1 MSSAVSIHKTL
12 TIVCLYSAHPQ
23 DNQATKTDQ
32 VIRNYPAS
40 SGCAVH
46 AIDQTG
52 KVWNN
57 VSMGTKASAKQR
69 RLFFLLPLACLTIA
83 ATVGLACGQPN
94 PTPQETVE
102 LTPPAVNTVSQ
113 PEDAATVAP
122 LQATESEAV
131 PAVEQPAQS
140 GTPETEIQLAA
151 SAITA
156 AHDEVMSGIYERTV
170 PSVVGLRV
178 LKSITI
184 GGAAPGMPQGDFLS
198 RAAGSGFVW
207 DDEGHIVTN
216 KHVIDGADR
225 IIVVLSDGIQVD
237 AELVGDDPDSDL
249 AVIRITDDAV
259 RPPAIA
265 LGDSDTIKPGQLA
278 VAIGDPFS
286 RGFSMTSGIISAV
299 GRTINPTDSNFSV
312 PRVVQHDA
320 ATNPGNSGGPL
331 LDRQGQVVG
340 INTQIISETGGFSG
354 VGLAIPVNLAKLVAP
369 ALIAKGHYEYPFIG
383 IRGVS
388 VSTDIALAMD
398 LPAGTRGA
406 LVLAVGTGT
415 AAEQA
420 GLRASDR
427 LTVINGAEL
436 PIGGDIIIA
445 MNGTPMTGMDDVV
458 AYTVEHTQPGD
469 TVEFT
474 IMRDGEEM
482 KMQVTMGARP
492 E

>member
-1 MSSAVSIHKTL
+1 MNVHPTSANHAGPAAEQSVEVWSIVSTQTKL
-12 TIVCLYSAHPQ
+12 SARQ
-23 DNQATKTDQ
+23 
-32 VIRNYPAS
+32 
-40 SGCAVH
+40 
-46 AIDQTG
+46 
-52 KVWNN
+52 
-57 VSMGTKASAKQR
+57 QR
-69 RLFFLLPLACLTIA
+69 RWP
-83 ATVGLACGQPN
+83 GLAMAVLALVLFGAFACTQPEAT
-94 PTPQETVE
+94 PTETIE
-102 LTPPAVNTVSQ
+102 LTPPAVNTVSGDVEA
-113 PEDAATVAP
+113 PTVAAQ
-122 LQATESEAV
+122 QAAESEAV

-140 GTPETEIQLAA
+140 GTPETEMQLTA
-151 SAITA
+151 SAIAA

-178 LKSITI
+178 VKSITI
-184 GGAAPGMPQGDFLS
+184 GGNAPGMRPGDFLS

-225 IIVVLSDGIQVD
+225 IIVVLSDGIQTD
-237 AELVGDDPDSDL
+237 AEPVGDDPDSDL
-249 AVIRITDDAV
+249 AVVRITDETV

-299 GRTINPTDSNFSV
+299 GRTINPSESNFSV

-331 LDRQGQVVG
+331 LNRSGEVVG
-340 INTQIISETGGFSG
+340 INTQIISETGAFSG

-369 ALIAKGHYEYPFIG
+369 ALIAEGRYEYPFIG

-388 VSTDIALAMD
+388 VSPDIAQAMD
-398 LPAGTRGA
+398 LPADTRGA

-420 GLRASDR
+420 GMQASDR
-427 LTVINGAEL
+427 LTAIDGAEL
-436 PIGGDIIIA
+436 PIGGDIITA
-445 MNGTPMTGMDDVV
+445 MNGVPMMGMDDVV
-458 AYTVEHTQPGD
+458 AYTVEHSQPGD

-474 IMRDGEEM
+474 ILRDGTEM
-482 KMQVTMGARP
+482 TVEVTMGARP

>member
-1 MSSAVSIHKTL
+1 MTSVVCIHKTL
-12 TIVCLYSAHPQ
+12 TIVCLDSARPQ
-23 DNQATKTDQ
+23 DNRTTTTDHG
-32 VIRNYPAS
+32 IRNCPAS
-40 SGCAVH
+40 CGYAVH
-46 AIDQTG
+46 ATDQAG
-52 KVWNN
+52 EVWNN
-57 VSMGTKASAKQR
+57 VSTSTKAPGKQR
-69 RLFFLLPLACLTIA
+69 RLLPLLPVAILAIA
-83 ATVGLACGQPN
+83 VAVGLACSQPS
-94 PTPQETVE
+94 PRLQETVE

-113 PEDAATVAP
+113 PAEAATAAP
-122 LQATESEAV
+122 PQAKESEAV
-131 PAVEQPAQS
+131 PAIEQPAQS
-140 GTPETEIQLAA
+140 GTPETEVRLTALAIA
-151 SAITA
+151 A
-156 AHDEVMSGIYERTV
+156 AHDQVMSGIYERTV

-225 IIVVLSDGIQVD
+225 IIVVLSDGVQVD

-249 AVIRITDDAV
+249 AVIKITDASV
-259 RPPAIA
+259 RPPAIS

-299 GRTINPTDSNFSV
+299 GRTINPSDSNFSV

-331 LDRQGQVVG
+331 LNRQGDVVG

-369 ALIAKGHYEYPFIG
+369 SLIAEGRYEYPFIG

-388 VSTDIALAMD
+388 VSPDIAQAMD
-398 LPAGTRGA
+398 LPADMRGA
-406 LVLAVGTGT
+406 LVIAVGTGT
-415 AAEQA
+415 AAEEA

-436 PIGGDIIIA
+436 PIGGDIIVA
-445 MNGTPMTGMDDVV
+445 MNGTSMMGMDDVV

-482 KMQVTMGARP
+482 TMEVTMGARP

>member
-1 MSSAVSIHKTL
+1 MS
-12 TIVCLYSAHPQ
+12 
-23 DNQATKTDQ
+23 
-32 VIRNYPAS
+32 
-40 SGCAVH
+40 
-46 AIDQTG
+46 
-52 KVWNN
+52 N
-57 VSMGTKASAKQR
+57 VNIGINPFAKQR
-69 RLFFLLPLACLTIA
+69 GRLPVLAIVVLATALAVALACSQPTPTPLA
-83 ATVGLACGQPN
+83 
-94 PTPQETVE
+94 TVE
-102 LTPPAVNTVSQ
+102 LTPPAVNTVS
-113 PEDAATVAP
+113 PPADAATVAP
-122 LQATESEAV
+122 PQAVESEAV
-131 PAVEQPAQS
+131 PAAEQPVQS
-140 GTPETEIQLAA
+140 GTPETEVPMSSMVLVAA
-151 SAITA
+151 Q
-156 AHDEVMSGIYERTV
+156 DEVMSGIYERTV

-178 LKSITI
+178 IKSITI
-184 GGAAPGMPQGDFLS
+184 GGTAPGMPQGDFLS

-207 DDEGHIVTN
+207 DDEGHVVTN

-225 IIVVLSDGIQVD
+225 IIVVMSDGVQTD

-249 AVIRITDDAV
+249 AVIKITDETV

-265 LGDSDTIKPGQLA
+265 LGDSDSIKPGHLA

-331 LDRQGQVVG
+331 LNRNGEVVA

-369 ALIAKGHYEYPFIG
+369 ALIADGRYEYPFIG

-388 VSTDIALAMD
+388 LSADIARAMD
-398 LPAGTRGA
+398 LPAETRGA

-415 AAEQA
+415 AAEEA

-427 LTVINGAEL
+427 LTMINGAEL
-436 PIGGDIIIA
+436 PIGGDVITA
-445 MNGTPMTGMDDVV
+445 MDGTPMMGMDDVV

-469 TVEFT
+469 TVLFT

-482 KMQVTMGARP
+482 QMEVTMRARP

>member
-1 MSSAVSIHKTL
+1 VNIGINPFAIRRGHLSVSAIAVTL
-12 TIVCLYSAHPQ
+12 AVTLAC
-23 DNQATKTDQ
+23 NQPTPT
-32 VIRNYPAS
+32 
-40 SGCAVH
+40 
-46 AIDQTG
+46 
-52 KVWNN
+52 
-57 VSMGTKASAKQR
+57 
-69 RLFFLLPLACLTIA
+69 PLA
-83 ATVGLACGQPN
+83 
-94 PTPQETVE
+94 TVE
-102 LTPPAVNTVSQ
+102 LTPPAVNTAS
-113 PEDAATVAP
+113 PPANAATLAP
-122 LQATESEAV
+122 PQAVESEAA
-131 PAVEQPAQS
+131 PAAEQSVQS
-140 GTPETEIQLAA
+140 GTPETEALMSSAA
-151 SAITA
+151 VVA
-156 AHDEVMSGIYERTV
+156 AQDEVMAGIYDRTV

-178 LKSITI
+178 IKSITI
-184 GGAAPGMPQGDFLS
+184 GGTAPGMPQGDFLS

-207 DDEGHIVTN
+207 DDEGHVVTN

-225 IIVVLSDGIQVD
+225 IIVVMSDGVQTD

-249 AVIRITDDAV
+249 AVIKITDDTV
-259 RPPAIA
+259 RPPGIA
-265 LGDSDTIKPGQLA
+265 LGDSDSIKPGQLA

-331 LDRQGQVVG
+331 LNRDGEVVA
-340 INTQIISETGGFSG
+340 INTQIISETGAFSG

-369 ALIAKGHYEYPFIG
+369 ALIADGRYEYPFIG

-388 VSTDIALAMD
+388 LSPDIARAMD
-398 LPAGTRGA
+398 LPAETRGA

-415 AAEQA
+415 AAEEA

-427 LTVINGAEL
+427 LTMINGAEL
-436 PIGGDIIIA
+436 PIGGDIITA

-469 TVEFT
+469 TVQFT

-482 KMQVTMGARP
+482 QMEVTMRARP

>member
-1 MSSAVSIHKTL
+1 MCLDSAQRQ
-12 TIVCLYSAHPQ
+12 A
-23 DNQATKTDQ
+23 NQETKKDGGTS
-32 VIRNYPAS
+32 NNPAS
-40 SGCAVH
+40 SVYAMS
-46 AIDQTG
+46 AIDQSG
-52 KVWNN
+52 EVWNYVN
-57 VSMGTKASAKQR
+57 MGIKASEKHR
-69 RLFFLLPLACLTIA
+69 RFYPLLAIACLAIAVAVALACS
-83 ATVGLACGQPN
+83 QPS
-94 PTPQETVE
+94 PPPQETVE
-102 LTPPAVNTVSQ
+102 LTPPAVNTVAQ

-122 LQATESEAV
+122 PQAVESEAV

-140 GTPETEIQLAA
+140 GTPETEVQLTA
-151 SAITA
+151 SEIAA
-156 AHDEVMSGIYERTV
+156 AHDAVMSGIYERTV

-216 KHVIDGADR
+216 KHVIDEADR

-249 AVIRITDDAV
+249 AVIKITDETV
-259 RPPAIA
+259 RPPAIP
-265 LGDSDTIKPGQLA
+265 LGDSDAIKPGQLA

-331 LDRQGQVVG
+331 LNRNGEVVG

-369 ALIAKGHYEYPFIG
+369 ALIAEGRYEYPFIG

-388 VSTDIALAMD
+388 VSPDIAVAMD
-398 LPAGTRGA
+398 LPADTRGA

-415 AAEQA
+415 AAEEA

-445 MNGTPMTGMDDVV
+445 MNGVPMAGMDDVV

-469 TVEFT
+469 TVEFAV
-474 IMRDGEEM
+474 MRGGEEIVM
-482 KMQVTMGARP
+482 EVTMGARP

>member
-1 MSSAVSIHKTL
+1 M
-12 TIVCLYSAHPQ
+12 
-23 DNQATKTDQ
+23 
-32 VIRNYPAS
+32 
-40 SGCAVH
+40 
-46 AIDQTG
+46 
-52 KVWNN
+52 
-57 VSMGTKASAKQR
+57 
-69 RLFFLLPLACLTIA
+69 
-83 ATVGLACGQPN
+83 
-94 PTPQETVE
+94 
-102 LTPPAVNTVSQ
+102 TPPAVNTVAQ
-113 PEDAATVAP
+113 PGDVATVAP
-122 LQATESEAV
+122 PQAVESAAQ

-140 GTPETEIQLAA
+140 GTPETKNQLAA
-151 SAITA
+151 LEVTA
-156 AHDEVMSGIYERTV
+156 AHDEVMSHIYERTV

-178 LKSITI
+178 IKSISI
-184 GGAAPGMPQGDFLS
+184 GGSTPGMPAGDFLS

-207 DDEGHIVTN
+207 DNEGHIVTN

-225 IIVVLSDGIQVD
+225 IIVVLSDGTQTD
-237 AELVGDDPDSDL
+237 AELIGDDADSDL
-249 AVIRITDDAV
+249 AVVRITDETM

-299 GRTINPTDSNFSV
+299 GRTINPSESNFSV

-331 LDRQGQVVG
+331 LNREGKVVG

-369 ALIAKGHYEYPFIG
+369 SLIADGSYEYPFIG

-388 VSTDIALAMD
+388 VTRDIATAME
-398 LPAGTRGA
+398 LPADTRGA

-436 PIGGDIIIA
+436 PVGGDIIMA
-445 MNGTPMTGMDDVV
+445 MNGTPLLGMDDVV

-474 IMRDGEEM
+474 IMRDGE
-482 KMQVTMGARP
+482 KMQMEVTMGARP

>member
-1 MSSAVSIHKTL
+1 VNSAIQ
-12 TIVCLYSAHPQ
+12 Q
-23 DNQATKTDQ
+23 DQ
-32 VIRNYPAS
+32 
-40 SGCAVH
+40 
-46 AIDQTG
+46 
-52 KVWNN
+52 
-57 VSMGTKASAKQR
+57 
-69 RLFFLLPLACLTIA
+69 
-83 ATVGLACGQPN
+83 
-94 PTPQETVE
+94 
-102 LTPPAVNTVSQ
+102 
-113 PEDAATVAP
+113 AATVAP
-122 LQATESEAV
+122 PQAVESEAQ

-140 GTPETEIQLAA
+140 GTPETETQSTALA
-151 SAITA
+151 IVA
-156 AHDEVMSGIYERTV
+156 AHDEVMSGIYERTI

-178 LKSITI
+178 IKSITI
-184 GGAAPGMPQGDFLS
+184 GGAAPGMAPGDFLS

-225 IIVVLSDGIQVD
+225 IIVVLSDGIQTD
-237 AELVGDDPDSDL
+237 AELVGDDSDSDL
-249 AVIRITDDAV
+249 AVIKITDDTV

-299 GRTINPTDSNFSV
+299 GRTINPSDSNFSV

-331 LDRQGQVVG
+331 LNRNGEVVG

-354 VGLAIPVNLAKLVAP
+354 VGLAVPVNLAKLVAP
-369 ALIAKGHYEYPFIG
+369 SLIADGHYEYPFIG

-388 VSTDIALAMD
+388 MSPDIVLAME
-398 LPAGTRGA
+398 LPADTRGA

-436 PIGGDIIIA
+436 PIGGDIITA
-445 MNGTPMTGMDDVV
+445 MNGTPMMGMDDVV

-482 KMQVTMGARP
+482 QMEITMGARP

>member
-1 MSSAVSIHKTL
+1 MNGIDRIFQIIVSGNSVPNQ
-12 TIVCLYSAHPQ
+12 VCGDVLLP
-23 DNQATKTDQ
+23 K
-32 VIRNYPAS
+32 
-40 SGCAVH
+40 SG
-46 AIDQTG
+46 
-52 KVWNN
+52 VWGN
-57 VSMGTKASAKQR
+57 VSNGTRVFTGR
-69 RLFFLLPLACLTIA
+69 RQAWHVVIATGLALSLAVT
-83 ATVGLACGQPN
+83 LACGQPA
-94 PTPQETVE
+94 PPQSQSVE
-102 LTPPAVNTVSQ
+102 LTPPPALAAAE
-113 PEDAATVAP
+113 PADAATVTAP
-122 LQATESEAV
+122 PATEAEAV
-131 PAVEQPAQS
+131 PAVEQPAQ
-140 GTPETEIQLAA
+140 GGAPETEAPLTA

-156 AHDEVMSGIYERTV
+156 AHDEIMSGLYERTV

-184 GGAAPGMPQGDFLS
+184 GGAAPGMPQSDFLS

-225 IIVVLSDGIQVD
+225 IIVMLSDGSQVD

-265 LGDSDTIKPGQLA
+265 LGDSDAIKPGQLA

-331 LDRQGQVVG
+331 LNRQGEVVG

-388 VSTDIALAMD
+388 LSADIARAMD
-398 LPAGTRGA
+398 LPADTRGA

-427 LTVINGAEL
+427 LTVVNGAEL
-436 PIGGDIIIA
+436 PIGGDVIIA
-445 MNGTPMTGMDDVV
+445 MNGTPVTGMDDVV

-469 TVEFT
+469 AVEFT
-474 IMRDGEEM
+474 IMREGEEM
-482 KMQVTMGARP
+482 KMEVKMGARP

>member
-1 MSSAVSIHKTL
+1 M
-12 TIVCLYSAHPQ
+12 
-23 DNQATKTDQ
+23 D
-32 VIRNYPAS
+32 
-40 SGCAVH
+40 
-46 AIDQTG
+46 
-52 KVWNN
+52 
-57 VSMGTKASAKQR
+57 TKASAKQR
-69 RLFFLLPLACLTIA
+69 RLFPLLAVACLAIAVAVALACS
-83 ATVGLACGQPN
+83 QPS
-94 PTPQETVE
+94 PRPQETVE

-113 PEDAATVAP
+113 PEDTATVAP
-122 LQATESEAV
+122 PQATESEAV
-131 PAVEQPAQS
+131 PAIEQPAQG
-140 GTPETEIQLAA
+140 GTPETEVQLTA
-151 SAITA
+151 SAIAA

-249 AVIRITDDAV
+249 AVIKNHRRIGA
-259 RPPAIA
+259 PARHI
-265 LGDSDTIKPGQLA
+265 PGRQRHHQA
-278 VAIGDPFS
+278 GAIGGGHRRPVFPWVLDDLGHHQRRGQNHQPFGQQLLGAPGGAAR
-286 RGFSMTSGIISAV
+286 RG
-299 GRTINPTDSNFSV
+299 
-312 PRVVQHDA
+312 
-320 ATNPGNSGGPL
+320 TNPGNSGGPL
-331 LDRQGQVVG
+331 LNRQGEVVG

-369 ALIAKGHYEYPFIG
+369 SLIAEGRYEYPFIG

-388 VSTDIALAMD
+388 VSPDIAQAMD
-398 LPAGTRGA
+398 LPADMRGA
-406 LVLAVGTGT
+406 LVIAVGTGT
-415 AAEQA
+415 AAEEA

-436 PIGGDIIIA
+436 PIGGDIIVA
-445 MNGTPMTGMDDVV
+445 MNGTPMMGMDDVV

-482 KMQVTMGARP
+482 TMEVTMGARP

>member
-1 MSSAVSIHKTL
+1 MLAAAALATALAV
-12 TIVCLYSAHPQ
+12 
-23 DNQATKTDQ
+23 
-32 VIRNYPAS
+32 AS
-40 SGCAVH
+40 
-46 AIDQTG
+46 
-52 KVWNN
+52 
-57 VSMGTKASAKQR
+57 
-69 RLFFLLPLACLTIA
+69 
-83 ATVGLACGQPN
+83 ACGQPA
-94 PTPQETVE
+94 PAPPETVD
-102 LTPPAVNTVSQ
+102 LTPPAVNAVSQ
-113 PEDAATVAP
+113 TVDPATVAP
-122 LQATESEAV
+122 PQAVESEAV
-131 PAVEQPAQS
+131 PAVEQPTQS
-140 GTPETEIQLAA
+140 GTPETEVPLTA
-151 SAITA
+151 SAIAA
-156 AHDEVMSGIYERTV
+156 AHDKVMAGIYERTV

-178 LKSITI
+178 IKSITI
-184 GGAAPGMPQGDFLS
+184 GRTAPGMPQGDFLS

-207 DDEGHIVTN
+207 DDDGHIVTN

-265 LGDSDTIKPGQLA
+265 LGDSDAIKPGQLA

-299 GRTINPTDSNFSV
+299 GRTINPSDSNFSV

-331 LDRQGQVVG
+331 LNRNGEVVG
-340 INTQIISETGGFSG
+340 INTQIISETGAFSG
-354 VGLAIPVNLAKLVAP
+354 VGLAIPVNLAKLVVP
-369 ALIAKGHYEYPFIG
+369 ALIAEGRYEYPFIG

-388 VSTDIALAMD
+388 VSPDIAQAMD
-398 LPAGTRGA
+398 LPADTRGA

-445 MNGTPMTGMDDVV
+445 MNGTPVMGMNDVV

-469 TVEFT
+469 TVEFA

-482 KMQVTMGARP
+482 TVPVTMRARP